1 MHLFAGCAATDL
13 TSEET
18 AAAAAFR
25 RTTIV
30 LYLNGLDGGA
40 TWTTLIRYVP
50 FCLPLTFNETRLQRG
65 LFHILFGR
73 YLEISTFKSDNQT
86 SLDRELK

>member
-1 MHLFAGCAATDL
+1 MDELFSLMHLFAGCAATDL

-50 FCLPLTFNETRLQRG
+50 SPDIQRKSTTAWTFSH
-65 LFHILFGR
+65 FVW
-73 YLEISTFKSDNQT
+73 EISRDIYIQK
-86 SLDRELK
+86 